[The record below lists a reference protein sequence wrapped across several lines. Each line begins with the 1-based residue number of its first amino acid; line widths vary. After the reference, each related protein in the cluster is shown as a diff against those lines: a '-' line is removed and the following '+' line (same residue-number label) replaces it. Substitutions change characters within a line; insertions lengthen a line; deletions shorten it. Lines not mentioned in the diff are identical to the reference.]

1 MSTNDVF
8 SVLVGLAVIAIAIML
23 FIALI
28 DDSVTF

>member
-1 MSTNDVF
+1 MHDDIFAVI
-8 SVLVGLAVIAIAIML
+8 VGLSVIAIAVML